1 MFNQEAGRLKGSQAA
16 AFIDL
21 LTRAANLH
29 RLPCHG
35 LGPKWRSVW
44 LQGLK
49 IRCGISGERM
59 D

>member
-1 MFNQEAGRLKGSQAA
+1 MFNQGAGRLKGSQAA
-16 AFIDL
+16 AFIGL
-21 LTRAANLH
+21 LTRAADLH
-29 RLPCHG
+29 RLPRHG

-49 IRCGISGERM
+49 TRCGISAEQK